1 MKSAAISGLALCV
14 AACGSEPNGVDAP
27 PTDDFD
33 RAAMLAHLAEHVL
46 LPIQEAFAAR
56 AAELPAAIR
65 AHCEALDA
73 GQPAQTLASAHAAV
87 NASIDAW
94 EAAEALMVG
103 PAAMDHAK
111 LRNEIYA
118 WPLLSPCELD
128 RDTASQWG
136 NPASYDVSVELVNAR
151 SLTAIEYL
159 LFPTST
165 AHSCVT
171 APTGWDALAADLP
184 RARCRLAVAIATDV
198 AARGAELRTAWRAD
212 GGNYVGELANA
223 GTSASTI
230 KSAQEGVNRISDG
243 MFFVDKIL
251 KDMKLAESAGIAVN
265 ACQTVQTPCEREVE
279 LRFSDRATFALR
291 INLRALREG
300 LTGTTPTK
308 DGPAFDDFMRALG
321 QPELAD
327 RMVAKLDAA
336 IVSANA
342 LPDSF
347 LTALTTDYAK
357 VVAAHATVREFTD
370 DLKSQ
375 FLTVLALEIPN
386 DVAADND

>member
-1 MKSAAISGLALCV
+1 MKSAAFLGLGFVV
-14 AACGSEPNGVDAP
+14 AACGNDPGKADAP

-33 RAAMLAHLAEHVL
+33 RAAMLAHLAENVL
-46 LPIQEAFAAR
+46 LPIQETFAAR
-56 AAELPAAIR
+56 AGELPAAIR
-65 AHCEALDA
+65 AHCDALDA
-73 GQPAQTLASAHAAV
+73 GQPAQTLAAARGAL

-94 EAAEALMVG
+94 QAADALMVG
-103 PAAMDHAK
+103 PAAMDHEK

-128 RDTASQWG
+128 RDTASQWA
-136 NPASYDVSVELVNAR
+136 NPSSYDVSAELVNAR
-151 SLTAIEYL
+151 SLTAVEYL

-165 AHSCVT
+165 DHSCVT
-171 APTGWDALAADLP
+171 APTGWDTLAADLP

-198 AARGAELRTAWRAD
+198 STKGAELRTAWRAD
-212 GGNYVGELANA
+212 GGNYLGELANA
-223 GTSASTI
+223 GTSASSI
-230 KSAQEGVNRISDG
+230 PSAQEGVNRISDG
-243 MFFVDKIL
+243 MFFVDKIV
-251 KDMKLAESAGIAVN
+251 KDMKLAETAGIAVN
-265 ACQTVQTPCEREVE
+265 SCQTVQTPCEREVE

-291 INLRALREG
+291 INLKALREG
-300 LTGTTPTK
+300 LTGKTATK
-308 DGPAFDDFMRALG
+308 DGPSYDDFMRALG

-327 RMVAKLDAA
+327 RMLMKLDAA
-336 IVSANA
+336 IASANA

-357 VVAAHATVREFTD
+357 VVATHAAVRDFTD

-386 DVAADND
+386 DVATDND